1 MKARGVR
8 WRHRRGRPP
17 RGQTL
22 MEYVVVCAALALVLG
37 IGMADDESVLRQFL
51 EALRLAYQKFSF
63 ALSLP
68 S

>member
-1 MKARGVR
+1 MTARGVH
-8 WRHRRGRPP
+8 WRYRRGRPP

-22 MEYVVVCAALALVLG
+22 MEYLIVCAALALVLG
-37 IGMADDESVLRQFL
+37 IGMVDDRSVLRQFL